1 MIRRLFAALL
11 AACLAQACAS
21 KTPEPAPAPLAAA
34 AASRPVVI
42 DPSASPISAAAQRE
56 VIRRQE
62 AMRRADEAALRANRQ
77 MADGDYEAAL
87 QSSRNALGESR

>member
-1 MIRRLFAALL
+1 MIRRLFASMLIAI
-11 AACLAQACAS
+11 LAQACAPT
-21 KTPEPAPAPLAAA
+21 KKLEPSTVAAPPT
-34 AASRPVVI
+34 SRQVVI

-77 MADGDYEAAL
+77 MADGNYEAAL
-87 QSSRNALGESR
+87 KSSRTALGESR